1 MEKGEGSKPRWCL
14 NEGEV
19 DNKVLKFNENVEKKL
34 FSLFIKVGGW
44 SLGSD
49 YVVGEFL
56 RGSQRVRLENCSS
69 VLDTAPIIF
78 YVTAPYDPILKLETL
93 NSV

>member
-1 MEKGEGSKPRWCL
+1 VVRVRWTIIHWGLEIQWKCWQKP
-14 NEGEV
+14 V
-19 DNKVLKFNENVEKKL
+19 F
-34 FSLFIKVGGW
+34 FIKVGGW
-44 SLGSD
+44 SLSSD

-78 YVTAPYDPILKLETL
+78 YITAAAYDPI
-93 NSV
+93 